1 MRGEKPSEG
10 LIVQL
15 VGTVMRRDPGLFA
28 GTLPKNFI
36 SEEIFENLL

>member
-15 VGTVMRRDPGLFA
+15 FGTVMRCDPGLFA
-28 GTLPKNFI
+28 GAVLKNPI
-36 SEEIFENLL
+36 SEKIFENLL